1 MLINKKIKNINEWN
15 VLIIGSFIGLVASF
29 IQIIERINYAE
40 NPTSNLL
47 CNINSALSCSN
58 VFSGWQSSVFGFSNS
73 IMCLTFFSI
82 MFGIAL
88 SGRFNKGF
96 SKILGLVM
104 HFFSLFFLLFGAWYL
119 HQSVFSIGA
128 ICLFCIF
135 CYSGVIA
142 INWSWLRINMG
153 NIYFI
158 SKNTQRSFERAKN
171 RGLDTF
177 LWILWGLIIASMF
190 LFIIL

>member
-1 MLINKKIKNINEWN
+1 MIDKKNMEYKNEWN
-15 VLIIGSFIGLVASF
+15 VLIAGSLIGLLASF
-29 IQIIERINYAE
+29 IQIIERIKFAE
-40 NPTSNLL
+40 NPTANLV
-47 CNINSALSCSN
+47 CNINNSLSCSN

-73 IMCLTFFSI
+73 ILCLTFFSL
-82 MFGIAL
+82 MLGIAL
-88 SGRFNKGF
+88 SGRF
-96 SKILGLVM
+96 SKEISKKLRLTM
-104 HFFSLFFLLFGAWYL
+104 HFLSVFFLLFGAWYL
-119 HQSVFSIGA
+119 QQSVFSIGA